1 MTPQRIAIRFLSM
14 AALFF
19 VGAII
24 TGCSTDDDSRSLDQP
39 ASKTVTLTTTISMD
53 GSATTRALSEA
64 GVKTFAKGD
73 QIAVVYTNTSSVR
86 VRAVSNALIASDITN
101 GGKTA
106 KITVTLTNP
115 KAGSVDYI
123 YPANMAKSNGSPNL
137 SALCMQDGTLATL
150 ASTLDYAKGSG
161 EMTESG
167 GVFTLPG
174 IALRNQLT
182 ICKFKIKNAGGTEIT
197 SSITGLT
204 VSDGTNTYTV
214 SRSAAEGP
222 IYVAMQ
228 PVSSDKTI
236 SMVANDASNSY
247 YKSVTG
253 KALAVN
259 NLYPITVTMTQG
271 TTTDLSS
278 LSADYEAQNGETLT
292 GQLAASHK
300 ISIAAGATVIL
311 KNVDINYGK
320 TLTASSYAG
329 ITCLGDATLI
339 VVNASPE
346 IAYNENYVKGFNATL
361 IISGT
366 DYVKGFNVGYPGIFV
381 PSGHTLTITGSGTLD
396 VLSDEYGAAI
406 GSGRYNIDAY
416 NSCGNI
422 VIQGGTIYA
431 RGGGS
436 AASIGSGASIIF
448 TQYETGT
455 PSSCGNITIKNSVTH
470 VYVKQNSGAESIGKG
485 QKSTCGKITLEDP
498 TKITKK

>member
-1 MTPQRIAIRFLSM
+1 MNKTIRFLSM
-14 AALFF
+14 AALVF

-24 TGCSTDDDSRSLDQP
+24 TGCSSDDDSTSLDQP

-53 GSATTRALSEA
+53 GSAITRALTEA
-64 GVKTFAKGD
+64 GVKTFAVGD
-73 QIAVVYTNTSSVR
+73 QIAVIYTNTSSAR
-86 VRAVSNALIASDITN
+86 VKVLSSALQEGDITN

-106 KITVTLTNP
+106 RITVTLTDP
-115 KAGSVDYI
+115 VAGSVDYI
-123 YPANMAKSNGSPNL
+123 YPAAMANEDGTPNL
-137 SALCMQDGTLATL
+137 SALCMQDSTLPTL
-150 ASTLDYAKGSG
+150 ASKLDYAKGSG
-161 EMTESG
+161 HMTESS

-174 IALRNQLT
+174 IALKNQLT

-214 SRSAAEGP
+214 SRAAAAGP
-222 IYVAMQ
+222 IYVAML
-228 PVSSDKTI
+228 PVTSDKTI
-236 SMVANDASNSY
+236 SFVANDASNSY

-253 KALAVN
+253 KTLAVN
-259 NLYPITVTMTQG
+259 NQYTINVTMTTG

-278 LSADYEAQNGETLT
+278 LSADHTAQNGETLT
-292 GQLAASHK
+292 GKLASSHK
-300 ISIAAGATVIL
+300 ISIATGATVIL
-311 KNVDINYGK
+311 KNVDINYGT
-320 TLTASSYAG
+320 TLTDSSYAG
-329 ITCLGDATLI
+329 ITCLG
-339 VVNASPE
+339 
-346 IAYNENYVKGFNATL
+346 NATL

-436 AASIGSGASIIF
+436 AASIGSGASKIF
-448 TQYETGT
+448 TQNDPGT

-485 QKSTCGKITLEDP
+485 QYSNCGTVTIEDP
-498 TKITKK
+498 GKVTKH